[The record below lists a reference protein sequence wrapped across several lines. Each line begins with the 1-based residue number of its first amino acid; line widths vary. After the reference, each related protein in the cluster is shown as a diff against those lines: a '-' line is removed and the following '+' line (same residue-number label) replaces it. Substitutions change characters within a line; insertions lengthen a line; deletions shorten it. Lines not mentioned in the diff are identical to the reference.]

1 MEKAAMLLQSAVQ
14 VMRILNTH
22 QIDAVV
28 IGAVAMAAHHY
39 VRMTHDIDFG
49 VNADI
54 QTLRA
59 IAASLSKAGFEVE
72 LREPDGQ
79 DPLGGVIDIKGDFG
93 LLQIVSFAD
102 RFPAVI
108 EDALQ
113 ASSSTLRPG
122 SPLKFVPLPQLVA
135 LKLYAGGLKSKADI
149 VELLKRNPDADL
161 DEIRNVCN
169 RYRLHGLEEVIR
181 EVYEIPRK

>member
-1 MEKAAMLLQSAVQ
+1 MLLQSAEQ
-14 VMRILNTH
+14 VMRILNSH
-22 QIDAVV
+22 RIDAIV
-28 IGAVAMAAHHY
+28 IGAVAMAAHYY
-39 VRMTHDIDFG
+39 VRMTHDIDLG
-49 VNADI
+49 VNANI

-59 IAASLSKAGFEVE
+59 IAASLSNVGFEAE
-72 LREPDGQ
+72 LHEPDGQ
-79 DPLGGVIDIKGDFG
+79 DPLGGVIDVKGDFG

-113 ASSSTLRPG
+113 ATTSTLRPG
-122 SPLKFVPLPQLVA
+122 STLKFVPLPQLVA

-161 DEIRNVCN
+161 DEIRNVCT
-169 RYRLHGLEEVIR
+169 RYRLHGLEEVIQEVR
-181 EVYEIPRK
+181 EVPRK